1 MKWILSCLADICDWV
16 PGKDFLYK
24 RYRKNNNFFKFR
36 GRSNKAG
43 IFADI
48 AVFFGGAWH
57 GCVMVPASSNR
68 LGGACFQKN

>member
-24 RYRKNNNFFKFR
+24 RYRKNNNFFKFP
-36 GRSNKAG
+36 GRSNKVG

-48 AVFFGGAWH
+48 AVFFGGA
-57 GCVMVPASSNR
+57 
-68 LGGACFQKN
+68 

>member
-1 MKWILSCLADICDWV
+1 MKWVLSCFANIRDWV

-24 RYRKNNNFFKFR
+24 HYRKNNNFFKFR

-48 AVFFGGAWH
+48 AVFFGGA
-57 GCVMVPASSNR
+57 
-68 LGGACFQKN
+68 